1 MSAPR
6 LSESSKRAM
15 VKAYQSGEPIKD
27 IAKMFGVHKS
37 YPGRLA
43 KRHGVAPQTGVR
55 TIPRSASRRTKL
67 TPYLCA
73 KALDLYQAGKD
84 LPDIAL
90 ALRCSFALAA
100 RGLAEAVEAERI
112 EDTRCQS

>member
-6 LSESSKRAM
+6 LSVSAKRAI
-15 VKAYQSGEPIKD
+15 VKAYHTGEPIKE
-27 IAKMFGVHKS
+27 IARTFGVHPS

-43 KRHGVAPQTGVR
+43 KRYGVAPPKGVR
-55 TIPRSASRRTKL
+55 VILPSTSKRTKL

-73 KALDLYQAGKD
+73 KALEMYQGGKD

-90 ALRCSFALAA
+90 AMRCSFALAA
-100 RGLAEAVEAERI
+100 RALAEAVEAERI